1 VDGWDKPGHDES
13 GGETAAVIA
22 SASAQPPSCL
32 AHAAIQH
39 VAAFRIIQ
47 TSRSTGSSAGARHRA
62 RIRATR
68 WRTMTAASS
77 VADAAHL
84 RHNGTTGK
92 SRMSGMHDLPVVQSA
107 EEPSSIRSRNKLS
120 TLNSFERPT
129 LEICRAHWR
138 RSHHPP
144 LRPRKMVNDP
154 SATSPTHP
162 RYACRHHPRKRMTV
176 EHDDRNRLGGET
188 RILAFC

>member
-1 VDGWDKPGHDES
+1 
-13 GGETAAVIA
+13 
-22 SASAQPPSCL
+22 
-32 AHAAIQH
+32 
-39 VAAFRIIQ
+39 
-47 TSRSTGSSAGARHRA
+47 
-62 RIRATR
+62 
-68 WRTMTAASS
+68 MTAASS